1 MKIANPMKKYKTLS
15 NACKAVG
22 FNVEYPNKYKIKEIY
37 VINDELLEI
46 RFSSLIVRK
55 AKYNKD
61 NYSPR
66 GISGVYPG
74 AYPNDCNKAEIED
87 DSIKG
92 IEYWNG
98 SANKPKA
105 YLAVWDD
112 KKQEYSYS
120 VYSHSGIE
128 LKAMS
133 NWQKN
138 FK

>member
-1 MKIANPMKKYKTLS
+1 MKKYKTLS

-74 AYPNDCNKAEIED
+74 NKNPQELNEIL
-87 DSIKG
+87 SQK
-92 IEYWNG
+92 IE
-98 SANKPKA
+98 
-105 YLAVWDD
+105 
-112 KKQEYSYS
+112 
-120 VYSHSGIE
+120 E
-128 LKAMS
+128 LD
-133 NWQKN
+133 
-138 FK
+138 